1 MEEVTKEVFSSRLY
15 VLSMLG
21 SEENVKNLKKQLN
34 FHDSNVFY
42 GLNFKNM
49 FHNVNPFD
57 NPMVP
62 FETKAYITFKP
73 GSVACLLNHYYAIY
87 DAFKRDLDYAFF
99 IEDDVCLIEPLES
112 LNEAIKELPENF
124 DCLNFGW
131 IPSIVKSERGITPQE
146 YSKSL
151 YKNNGME
158 QSGAFGYML
167 SRSGMERVIN
177 ILKNNFIVSD
187 LMFKYLHTYY
197 MKRPLLEHQPA
208 FVESRIR

>member
-42 GLNFKNM
+42 GLNFKKM

-57 NPMVP
+57 NPMIP

-87 DAFKRDLDYAFF
+87 DAFKKGLDYAFF
-99 IEDDVCLIEPLES
+99 IEDDVCLIEPLET

-187 LMFKYLHTYY
+187 LMFKYLYTYY